1 MIDNEVSFTS
11 LCYITVDYEG
21 RIWLNR
27 LADVEDDILHT
38 PFKSERTDN
47 YFENR
52 DRLYRND
59 GPTALGTVG
68 IWKWTAIPN
77 RDNPAI
83 DYVQSYY
90 VKDYSPVR
98 VVVLVAKSLDE
109 VVEQLQNGTART
121 QAYFCD
127 TLFCYEPKWG
137 QFAGV
142 LCRANEFNISDRCA
156 KLSETVYSLPSYT
169 ISSGDIY
176 NWDDRNLRFL
186 KTLQVGEP
194 SGYVSIG
201 NTDEVIRT
209 LILERTTWPL
219 FKECIG
225 ATKAEWKHCKLLLEK
240 ICGES
245 LYDAIVQKLNCTL
258 DQAKQTVDDFVNR
271 ADALTKVGDIDV
283 NVLAEIAKNH
293 DELRELCE
301 KAVSV
306 EWHNSHAAEIAKAE
320 AEVSEMEETIS
331 IAKKQHSEL
340 LAEIATKQGELD
352 RLLAEIAQYESIG
365 KETLVAV
372 RQKIADAQK
381 DIAGFIADISVFLPQ
396 SNATLPY
403 GNHPAPWQYSSASGR
418 YSDEDEEIELA
429 ESWRN
434 ELGEVYFSDGNLTCK
449 ECGSTI
455 YELYNDRRCGSIF
468 FRGFV
473 LKQDFEARRRTY
485 LWHQPGMINEDEVKE
500 IHLFIP
506 SAGYRLPERQ
516 GQNKIS
522 PCYLDVQSGF
532 IDFSDDSLDG
542 KQGIRKLYYSG
553 FTAKARPDILTFST
567 CPHCRHELSKMQ
579 LTSFNTRGNQSFFNL
594 IKAQFQAQPAV
605 PGKTGDPDRLPNEGR
620 KVLLFSDSRQRAA
633 KLARD
638 MSDASDM
645 TAARQLAVL
654 AIDRMEH
661 EVAEQS
667 MNYFYDYFAMVA
679 VEHHVQIFHD
689 SETEKQRERLIEHG
703 TQALKNYTRA
713 KKRGQQYTPRF
724 TIDNAP
730 TQMKEQLIRFYCGG
744 YNTLVDSALSWIEPT
759 DAAKWDALDALEEA
773 GVEVSEEEFM
783 EFFNAWILSTCD
795 TSVILGHT
803 IPDVIR
809 EKVRPNY
816 VGYGID
822 KNKKFSTD
830 IREIM
835 GWSDNDSVAAKWSQ
849 ILRET
854 FMDEGSSSN
863 GKYYIDLSRIKPR
876 FDLEHTWFRC
886 ERCSE
891 LTPYL
896 LKGKCPSC
904 QCEKIHPMTTEEI
917 DALDFWRKPI
927 EDALQGDTIRV
938 IDTEEHTAQ
947 LSHKD
952 QRDELWSRTEQYEL
966 RFQDFLQ
973 NGEAP
978 VDILSS
984 TTTME
989 VGIDIGSLVAVGLRN
1004 IPPMRENYQQRAGR
1018 AGRRGSSL
1026 STIVTFCEDGP
1037 HDSLYFSNPVPMFR
1051 GDPRKPW
1058 IDISSEKIT
1067 QRHLGMVAL
1076 QTYLRE
1082 KSNSLDA
1089 IPAIEFLDEHL
1100 QPFSRFLEIFE
1111 ISKDDILVPV
1121 GSKGALGSYK
1131 DELEKSLSAL
1141 KQKRDDHPELFETDD
1156 SSDSGKKSLLDALY
1170 EEGVIPTYS
1179 FPKNVVSTYISD
1191 VSGKVKYQVERG
1203 LDVAIG
1209 EYAPGRAIVVDKT
1222 TYQIG
1227 GLYYPGGERSERTAA
1242 SPAKA
1247 FIQDASYRKSIRT
1260 CSQCGWFG
1268 LEEDNPDTCP
1278 FCGNKAL
1285 TNMLPMLRPWGFA
1298 PRNATSI
1305 ETAQLNEEYSA
1316 TQQPLYSTL
1325 PDADDVTAVN
1335 GCANIRMAVRPNQRI
1350 IMLNNGVSGK
1360 GFTICCDCGAAM
1372 PGDDPAVLKDVL
1384 RPYRSKFIKTR
1395 CKHSDT
1401 INVNLGYDFVTDMLV
1416 LEFALDRQQIDT
1428 NPTRNSWLNRAGQSL
1443 AEGLR
1448 LAACQE
1454 LDIEFTELVTGF
1466 RVRQNRNGDFVDIYL
1481 YDSLSSGAGYAV
1493 SIESSIRQ
1501 LLTKTRELLEG
1512 CTCDSACHSCLKHYR
1527 NQYIHSVL
1535 DRKAALDLLNWGET
1549 GARVSAVPYEKQQ
1562 YLLKSLEQI
1571 LQISGIHIDV
1581 NHESVWA
1588 EGRYSKKKVV
1598 VYPAMWTKPI
1608 EENTIFVSDAHLK
1621 YAKPYALKTIL
1632 DSL

>member
-1 MIDNEVSFTS
+1 MIIREDAIYGRQS
-11 LCYITVDYEG
+11 VDRKDSISIESQIEFCKYELRG
-21 RIWLNR
+21 GNFRKYTDKGYSGKNTDR
-27 LADVEDDILHT
+27 PKFQEMMADIRRGLI
-38 PFKSERTDN
+38 K
-47 YFENR
+47 
-52 DRLYRND
+52 
-59 GPTALGTVG
+59 
-68 IWKWTAIPN
+68 
-77 RDNPAI
+77 
-83 DYVQSYY
+83 
-90 VKDYSPVR
+90 R
-98 VVVLVAKSLDE
+98 VVVYKLDRISRSILDFATMME
-109 VVEQLQNGTART
+109 TFQEYNVEFVSSTEKFDTSTPMGRAMLNICIVFAQLERETIQKRVTDAYYSRCQHGFHMSGAAPYGFQLEPTTIEGIRTKMMKPDPETA
-121 QAYFCD
+121 D
-127 TLFCYEPKWG
+127 
-137 QFAGV
+137 
-142 LCRANEFNISDRCA
+142 IA
-156 KLSETVYSLPSYT
+156 KLMFEMYSQPG
-169 ISSGDIY
+169 ISFGDI
-176 NWDDRNLRFL
+176 
-186 KTLQVGEP
+186 
-194 SGYVSIG
+194 
-201 NTDEVIRT
+201 
-209 LILERTTWPL
+209 
-219 FKECIG
+219 
-225 ATKAEWKHCKLLLEK
+225 
-240 ICGES
+240 
-245 LYDAIVQKLNCTL
+245 
-258 DQAKQTVDDFVNR
+258 
-271 ADALTKVGDIDV
+271 
-283 NVLAEIAKNH
+283 
-293 DELRELCE
+293 
-301 KAVSV
+301 
-306 EWHNSHAAEIAKAE
+306 
-320 AEVSEMEETIS
+320 
-331 IAKKQHSEL
+331 
-340 LAEIATKQGELD
+340 
-352 RLLAEIAQYESIG
+352 
-365 KETLVAV
+365 
-372 RQKIADAQK
+372 
-381 DIAGFIADISVFLPQ
+381 
-396 SNATLPY
+396 
-403 GNHPAPWQYSSASGR
+403 
-418 YSDEDEEIELA
+418 
-429 ESWRN
+429 
-434 ELGEVYFSDGNLTCK
+434 
-449 ECGSTI
+449 
-455 YELYNDRRCGSIF
+455 
-468 FRGFV
+468 
-473 LKQDFEARRRTY
+473 AR
-485 LWHQPGMINEDEVKE
+485 
-500 IHLFIP
+500 
-506 SAGYRLPERQ
+506 
-516 GQNKIS
+516 
-522 PCYLDVQSGF
+522 
-532 IDFSDDSLDG
+532 
-542 KQGIRKLYYSG
+542 
-553 FTAKARPDILTFST
+553 
-567 CPHCRHELSKMQ
+567 
-579 LTSFNTRGNQSFFNL
+579 
-594 IKAQFQAQPAV
+594 
-605 PGKTGDPDRLPNEGR
+605 
-620 KVLLFSDSRQRAA
+620 
-633 KLARD
+633 
-638 MSDASDM
+638 
-645 TAARQLAVL
+645 
-654 AIDRMEH
+654 
-661 EVAEQS
+661 
-667 MNYFYDYFAMVA
+667 YFA
-679 VEHHVQIFHD
+679 
-689 SETEKQRERLIEHG
+689 
-703 TQALKNYTRA
+703 
-713 KKRGQQYTPRF
+713 
-724 TIDNAP
+724 
-730 TQMKEQLIRFYCGG
+730 
-744 YNTLVDSALSWIEPT
+744 
-759 DAAKWDALDALEEA
+759 
-773 GVEVSEEEFM
+773 
-783 EFFNAWILSTCD
+783 
-795 TSVILGHT
+795 
-803 IPDVIR
+803 
-809 EKVRPNY
+809 
-816 VGYGID
+816 
-822 KNKKFSTD
+822 
-830 IREIM
+830 
-835 GWSDNDSVAAKWSQ
+835 
-849 ILRET
+849 
-854 FMDEGSSSN
+854 DEG
-863 GKYYIDLSRIKPR
+863 
-876 FDLEHTWFRC
+876 
-886 ERCSE
+886 
-891 LTPYL
+891 
-896 LKGKCPSC
+896 
-904 QCEKIHPMTTEEI
+904 
-917 DALDFWRKPI
+917 
-927 EDALQGDTIRV
+927 
-938 IDTEEHTAQ
+938 
-947 LSHKD
+947 
-952 QRDELWSRTEQYEL
+952 
-966 RFQDFLQ
+966 
-973 NGEAP
+973 
-978 VDILSS
+978 ILIY
-984 TTTME
+984 
-989 VGIDIGSLVAVGLRN
+989 GIGSLVAVGLRN

-1416 LEFALDRQQIDT
+1416 LEFALDRQQIDI

-1512 CTCDSACHSCLKHYR
+1512 CTCDSACHRCLKHYR

-1535 DRKAALDLLNWGET
+1535 NRKAALDLLNWGET

-1571 LQISGIHIDV
+1571 LRISGIHIDV